1 VSSPTAARFASAPE
15 GSSMLIDAKPGVDGL
30 ALARRIE
37 AALFEQGVE
46 ADSIRKL
53 ADDATRANRAF
64 FSTIDILMRMGLVI
78 GVLSL
83 GIVALRVIT
92 ERRQSIGVL
101 RALGYRKRSVMAG
114 LIAEAGVTVT
124 IGALVGVSVGIMMGW
139 LFYRQQDSQPGFGLD
154 WANLGGALALVLVS
168 VLVVTIGPAWRAS
181 RLPPAEAVRYS
192 E

>member
-1 VSSPTAARFASAPE
+1 
-15 GSSMLIDAKPGVDGL
+15 MLVDAKPGVEPLG
-30 ALARRIE
+30 LARRIE

-53 ADDATRANRAF
+53 ADDANRANRAF

-92 ERRQSIGVL
+92 ERRHTIGVM
-101 RALGYRKRSVMAG
+101 RALGYRRKPVMAG
-114 LIAEAGVTVT
+114 LMTEAGMTVAL
-124 IGALVGVSVGIMMGW
+124 GALVGCTVGIIMGW

-154 WANLGGALALVLVS
+154 WANLGGALALVFVS
-168 VLVVTIGPAWRAS
+168 VLLVTFGPALRAS